1 MRLHLLRPL
10 KKRKRKRVGI
20 KAQKICRIKK
30 KEVLIENQSLLR
42 KIKKEG
48 KVRNNLNDI
57 NSINPFKYLN

>member
-1 MRLHLLRPL
+1 MRLHLLKPL
-10 KKRKRKRVGI
+10 KKRKRKRVRI

-30 KEVLIENQSLLR
+30 KEVLIENQSLLK

-48 KVRNNLNDI
+48 KVRNNLNDM